1 MVKYLVEIGLQEV
14 CRNHLVTSQQ
24 ILKKKNLANF
34 FGCTLTSRFYF
45 LPPKKSY
52 GNSVIEFDNLVF

>member
-24 ILKKKNLANF
+24 ILKKKIWLI
-34 FGCTLTSRFYF
+34 F
-45 LPPKKSY
+45 L
-52 GNSVIEFDNLVF
+52 VAL